1 MTEKDYTVKEWPRMR
16 DLVKLFLDAHK
27 PTTVYGHGECDVT
40 TVMEKIK
47 AIRRESRITLSLNTY
62 LVYVVSRVAARHE
75 ALRSYK
81 HGRKLIVFQHADV
94 SLALLKKLPNGIRIP
109 VIYIVREADTKSLA
123 RINQEIKDAIDSD
136 LTADPNVKFRR
147 ALVKMPAFIQKTLY
161 YYVFSHPERMKKV
174 FGNVGI
180 TNLQQLGYDS
190 PMTGLPPNIHTAA
203 FSVGNVSERFRPNAK
218 KQPELRKILTMGA
231 GFDHLVMD
239 GMSMASIA
247 KDFYR
252 TITQAEGID
261 ETFVR
266 ESQEKTSGHS

>member
-1 MTEKDYTVKEWPRMR
+1 MPEKDYQLKPWPRMR
-16 DLVKLFLDAHK
+16 DLVQLFLDAHK
-27 PTTVYGHGECDVT
+27 PTTVYGHGEVDVT
-40 TVMEKIK
+40 NVMEKLK
-47 AIRRESRITLSLNTY
+47 TIRKESRVTLSLNTY
-62 LVYVVSRVAARHE
+62 LVYVVSRVTGRHE

-81 HGRKLIVFQHADV
+81 HGRKLVVFEHADV

-109 VIYIVREADTKSLA
+109 VIYIVRQADTKSLA
-123 RINQEIKDAIDSD
+123 QINQEIKAAIDSD

-147 ALVKMPAFIQKTLY
+147 ALVKAPTFIQKALY

-203 FSVGNVSERFRPNAK
+203 FSVGNVSERYRPDVQKN
-218 KQPELRKILTMGA
+218 PELRKILTMGA

-239 GMSMASIA
+239 GMSMAAIA

-252 TITQAEGID
+252 TISRAEGID
-261 ETFVR
+261 DAFVK
-266 ESQEKTSGHS
+266 ESQEGVLAHS

>member
-1 MTEKDYTVKEWPRMR
+1 MSEKDFQLKPWPRMR

-27 PTTVYGHGECDVT
+27 PTTVYGHGEVDVT
-40 TVMEKIK
+40 EVMDKIK
-47 AIRRESRITLSLNTY
+47 TIRKENKITLSLNTY
-62 LVYVVSRVAARHE
+62 LVYVVSRVTGRHE

-81 HGRKLIVFQHADV
+81 QGRKLAVFDHADV

-109 VIYIVREADTKSLA
+109 VIYIVRRADTKSLA
-123 RINQEIKDAIDSD
+123 QINQEIKAAIDSD

-147 ALVKMPAFIQKTLY
+147 ALVKAPVFIQKALY
-161 YYVFSHPERMKKV
+161 AYVFSSPERMKKV

-203 FSVGNVSERFRPNAK
+203 FSVGNVSERFRPDAK

-239 GMSMASIA
+239 GMSMAAIA

-252 TITQAEGID
+252 TISKGEGID
-261 ETFVR
+261 EAFVKESR
-266 ESQEKTSGHS
+266 ETANAHS